1 MSQNI
6 DMRQGPSA
14 GQLLR
19 SRLSPGQIIPFI
31 GVHDAFSA
39 SIASRHFDALFLSGF
54 GFAASHRG
62 LPDIGF
68 ITWTDMLDFVGRV
81 RRVAPRALLLVDI
94 DDGYG
99 DTEVACH
106 VVRALQEL
114 GAAGVILEDQRRPR
128 RCGHMDG
135 KQILGLDAFLE
146 KLRAVL
152 SARRDL
158 FVIARTDASDPAE
171 IVRRV
176 TAFEHAGSDAVL
188 ADGITSLGMLDEL
201 RRAVRCPVA
210 FNQIAGGKSPAC
222 GLSELRGRGASIAI
236 YSTPCLFAAQAA
248 IDGALRELLENDGS
262 LDPGSARRT
271 TLAQCN
277 QVLFENLRATQ
288 A

>member
-1 MSQNI
+1 MSQNL
-6 DMRQGPSA
+6 DARRGPSA
-14 GQLLR
+14 AQLLR
-19 SRLSPGQIIPFI
+19 ASMSPGQIIPFI
-31 GVHDAFSA
+31 GVYDAFSA

-106 VVRALQEL
+106 VVRSLEEL
-114 GAAGVILEDQRRPR
+114 GAAGIILEDQRRPR

-135 KQILGLDAFLE
+135 KQILDLDAFLE

-152 SARRDL
+152 SSRRDL

-171 IVRRV
+171 IVRRAA
-176 TAFEHAGSDAVL
+176 AFGQVGSDAVL
-188 ADGITSLGMLDEL
+188 ADGITSLDLLGEL

-236 YSTPCLFAAQAA
+236 YSTPCLFAAHAA
-248 IDGALRELLENDGS
+248 MDGALRGLLESDGS
-262 LDPGSARRT
+262 IGAGSTPRT

-277 QVLFENLRATQ
+277 QLLFENLRATQ